1 MTEFS
6 GPPSGPEGPGPEQ
19 TFADVVNGLTLGGKR
34 HRRPRRRTPGPPP
47 TTVDVPAGPIPS
59 QEIVRR
65 IDWRSWPHPRPQ
77 PYPRSQPSHRPEPN
91 RPQTPLDAVEAEL
104 ADAADAAIVRPY
116 AWTRGRTRATMDLRI
131 ETLVTTSELG
141 EDIEALTQTEH
152 RAVAELCA
160 EPRSVAE
167 IATLLHVPLGVAKV
181 LLGDMASLGLLIVH
195 KTATGGANKA
205 HLMLMERVLSGLR
218 RL

>member
-1 MTEFS
+1 VTGS
-6 GPPSGPEGPGPEQ
+6 LGPPPDGPDP
-19 TFADVVNGLTLGGKR
+19 TFADVLNGLTLGGG
-34 HRRPRRRTPGPPP
+34 RRRHKKKKDQPHQPS
-47 TTVDVPAGPIPS
+47 TVDAPTGPIPS
-59 QEIVRR
+59 QEIVQR
-65 IDWRSWPHPRPQ
+65 IDWPSWPQPRPAG
-77 PYPRSQPSHRPEPN
+77 PPRPEM
-91 RPQTPLDAVEAEL
+91 PLDTLEADL

-116 AWTRGRTRATMDLRI
+116 AWTRGRTKSTMDLRI
-131 ETLVTTSELG
+131 EALVTTSELG

-152 RAVAELCA
+152 RSVAELCT

-167 IATLLHVPLGVAKV
+167 VATLLHVPLGVAKV
-181 LLGDMASLGLLIVH
+181 LLGDMAGLGLVIVH